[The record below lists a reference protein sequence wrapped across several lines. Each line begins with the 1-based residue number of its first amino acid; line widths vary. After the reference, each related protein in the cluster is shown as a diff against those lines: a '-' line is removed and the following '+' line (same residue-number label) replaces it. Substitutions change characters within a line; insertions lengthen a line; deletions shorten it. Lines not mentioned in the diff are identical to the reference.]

1 MDMLDRLLAL
11 DPPGEAYPRERDSG
25 WARLLTPLAQELAT
39 ISAAAERMP
48 EEADPRAAA
57 HSLPDFERVLGDDP
71 CLGPSMALP
80 LSMRAVLAH
89 RRWTARGGA
98 SSAFFTALA
107 AAVGVSI
114 AIEESRP
121 FETGVSASGDE
132 MVPEDG
138 RLDWIVH
145 LPLTQVLEAES
156 GVLETGAPMGDLVRS
171 PIECL
176 IRAAAP
182 AHTEVYF
189 SYGGV

>member
-11 DPPGEAYPRERDSG
+11 DPPGDAYPRDRDSG
-25 WARLLTPLAQELAT
+25 WAALLTPLAHELTSTAA
-39 ISAAAERMP
+39 SAARLPAEV
-48 EEADPRAAA
+48 DPRGSA
-57 HSLPDFERVLGDDP
+57 HSLTDFERVLGDDP

-80 LSMRAVLAH
+80 LAMRAVIAH
-89 RRWTARGGA
+89 RRWTARGGT
-98 SSAFFTALA
+98 SRAFFVALA
-107 AAVGVSI
+107 AAVGVAI
-114 AIEESRP
+114 TIEESRP
-121 FETGVSASGDE
+121 FETGVSACGDE

-138 RLDWIVH
+138 RFDWIVH
-145 LPLTQVLEAES
+145 LPMTQVLEAES

-182 AHTEVYF
+182 AHTDVYF